1 MEVFRD
7 LGKTCTN
14 AKPTNTNKENI
25 NLKYYLFISFAG
37 NLNFLYKVITAGL
50 SKLSNFPLYNID
62 DSR

>member
-37 NLNFLYKVITAGL
+37 NLNFFVQSDHSWSLKTVEF
-50 SKLSNFPLYNID
+50 SPLQY
-62 DSR
+62 